1 MKGTIEIDGRR
12 VAFDGEKNLLEV
24 VRGAGVELPT
34 FCYYSCMSVYGACRM
49 CTVEDERGH
58 TMAACSTIPKDGMV
72 IKTNTERLR
81 RYRRMI
87 LELLLSNHNR
97 DCTTC
102 EKSGACRLQELALR
116 FGVRKVRFAQEVRPL
131 PLDFTSPAIVRD
143 PQKCI
148 LCGDCVRMCSE
159 VQGVGA
165 LAFAYRG
172 SDMEVTTA
180 FHRPLP
186 EVGCVGCGQCATV
199 CPTGAITVRDDTAP
213 VWRALQDK
221 NTRVVAQIAPAVRV
235 AVGEEF
241 GMAPGEV
248 TLGKLAAAMRILGF
262 DEVYD
267 TAFGADL
274 TVTEEGAELRE
285 RLENGGKLP
294 MFTSCCPGWVNFAR
308 NRHPELLENVST
320 CRSPMGMFGAV
331 LRDYYAPKDAVDGR
345 RTVSVGIMPCT
356 GKKVEAGWKEMNVR
370 DAGKDIDHVLTTQEI
385 ARMIRESGIDF
396 AALEPQAMDMPFGL
410 ASGGGV
416 IFGVSG
422 GVTDAV
428 VRNLMAAEGKRN
440 VPRIAFTGAQGIDG
454 VREATVELCGRPVHV
469 AMVYGLKNAD
479 DLIAAMQA
487 GKASYDFVEVM
498 ACPDGCIGGGGQP
511 GAPSEER
518 RSLRGRGLNRADGED
533 QIRNSGANPVLS
545 VAYEQVLAGNH
556 HRLHRGGYADI

>member
-12 VAFDGEKNLLEV
+12 VSFDGEKNLLEV
-24 VRGAGVELPT
+24 VRGAGIELPT

-49 CTVEDERGH
+49 CTVEDERGR

-72 IKTNTERLR
+72 IRTNTERLR
-81 RYRRMI
+81 KYRRMI

-102 EKSGACRLQELALR
+102 EKSGACKLQELALR
-116 FGVRKVRFAQEVRPL
+116 FGVRKVRFRQEVKDL
-131 PLDFTSPAIVRD
+131 PPDTSSPAILRN

-172 SDMEVTTA
+172 SDMQVTTA

-186 EVGCVGCGQCATV
+186 EVGCVGCGQCASV

-213 VWRALQDK
+213 AWRALQDK

-235 AVGEEF
+235 AIGEEF
-241 GMAPGEV
+241 GLRPGQV
-248 TLGKLAAAMRILGF
+248 TLGQLAAALRMLGF

-285 RLENGGKLP
+285 RLEQGGPLP
-294 MFTSCCPGWVNFAR
+294 LFTSCCPGWVNFAKAK
-308 NRHPELLENVST
+308 HPELLSNISS

-331 LRDYYAPKDAVDGR
+331 LRDYFAKRDEADGK
-345 RTVSVGIMPCT
+345 RTVSVAVMPCT
-356 GKKVEAGWKEMNVR
+356 AKKIEAGWDEMTQSE
-370 DAGKDIDHVLTTQEI
+370 AGKDINYVLTTQEV

-396 AALEPQAMDMPFGL
+396 TSLPPEALDMPFGL

-416 IFGVSG
+416 IFGVTG
-422 GVTDAV
+422 GVTEAV
-428 VRNLMAAEGKRN
+428 LRNLMEDGGFETMQR
-440 VPRIAFTGAQGIDG
+440 VAFTGVRGMEG
-454 VREATVELCGRPVHV
+454 VKEAGVQIGGRDVRV
-469 AMVYGLKNAD
+469 AVVFGLKNAEE
-479 DLIAAMQA
+479 LIQA
-487 GKASYDFVEVM
+487 VQSGEKQYDFVEVM
-498 ACPDGCIGGGGQP
+498 ACPGGCVGGGGQP
-511 GAPSEER
+511 GVQDADLRAARAKGLYHADSEVQIR
-518 RSLRGRGLNRADGED
+518 RSQE
-533 QIRNSGANPVLS
+533 NPVLN
-545 VAYEQVLAGNH
+545 VAYDKVLTGNT
-556 HRLHRGGYADI
+556 HRLHRGHSPS